1 MAEGWEKYDIVP
13 VAKWSYIAKWA
24 DKISDEIERMG
35 EWDEAIDMVGNA
47 MAGVELDNPSD
58 KEFYLLFEFLRNFYY
73 RIKKW
78 DSPQPFNKVSAG
90 SDTKLGDIY
99 RLHNYDYK
107 MFHWVAE
114 HNFMDYLSP
123 VDVVIKKEEL
133 SPAEIQMFNK
143 RLNH

>member
-1 MAEGWEKYDIVP
+1 MSSWEKYDIVP

-35 EWDEAIDMVGNA
+35 GWDEAIDMVGNA

-78 DSPQPFNKVSAG
+78 GSPQPFNRVSAET
-90 SDTKLGDIY
+90 DTKLGDVY

-107 MFHWVAE
+107 MFYWVAE

-123 VDVVIKKEEL
+123 IDVVIKKEKL

-143 RLNH
+143 RLNN